1 MDVLITVLVI
11 ISVFVGLKFLMQKRA
26 QRSKGKE
33 VDISIFDEDIKTLL
47 KSEKSILY
55 FYTPTCGACK
65 SQTPIIDKLEAET
78 NAVGKIDLSVNRDTA
93 KEFGIMGTPS
103 TAIMSGNRIAEIFI
117 GLKQE
122 NFLKKKFDDI

>member
-1 MDVLITVLVI
+1 MDILVTVLVI
-11 ISVFVGLKFLMQKRA
+11 ITVFVGLKYLMQKRA

-33 VDISIFDEDIKTLL
+33 VDISVFDDKIKKLL
-47 KSEKSILY
+47 RSEKSILY
-55 FYTPTCGACK
+55 FYTPTCGACR
-65 SQTPIIDKLEAET
+65 SQTPIIDKLEAKT
-78 NAVGKIDLSVNRDTA
+78 NAVGKIDLSVNRNAA

-122 NFLKKKFDDI
+122 TFLKKVFDET

>member
-1 MDVLITVLVI
+1 MDILITVLVI
-11 ISVFVGLKFLMQKRA
+11 ITVFVGLRFLMQKRA

-33 VDISIFDEDIKTLL
+33 VNSSIFDDKIKKLL

-65 SQTPIIDKLEAET
+65 SQTPIIDKLDTAT
-78 NAVGKIDLSVNRDTA
+78 KAVGKIDLSVNRNAA

-103 TAIMSGNRIAEIFI
+103 TAIMASNRIAEIFI

-122 NFLKKKFDDI
+122 NFLKNKFDRI